1 MDTKFSVVVLII
13 SFCVF
18 LTSHKLPPIVLKF
31 FFLGGGGGVSGRGG
45 MTWFSKLPE
54 NLDFMHLD
62 PGPRPKKHK

>member
-31 FFLGGGGGVSGRGG
+31 FFGGEGVSVGGGG
-45 MTWFSKLPE
+45 E
-54 NLDFMHLD
+54 
-62 PGPRPKKHK
+62 

>member
-18 LTSHKLPPIVLKF
+18 LTSHNVPPIVLKF
-31 FFLGGGGGVSGRGG
+31 FLGGRGCQWAGGG

>member
-18 LTSHKLPPIVLKF
+18 LTSHKVPPIVLKF
-31 FFLGGGGGVSGRGG
+31 FGGGGGVSGRGGG

>member
-18 LTSHKLPPIVLKF
+18 LISHKLPPRVLKF
-31 FFLGGGGGVSGRGG
+31 FLGGEGGCQWAGGGR

-62 PGPRPKKHK
+62 PGF

>member
-18 LTSHKLPPIVLKF
+18 LISHKLPPRVLKF
-31 FFLGGGGGVSGRGG
+31 FLGGRGGVSGRGG
-45 MTWFSKLPE
+45 RMTWFSKLPE

-62 PGPRPKKHK
+62 PGF

>member
-13 SFCVF
+13 SFF
-18 LTSHKLPPIVLKF
+18 RFPYFSQGP
-31 FFLGGGGGVSGRGG
+31 SD
-45 MTWFSKLPE
+45 SKLPE